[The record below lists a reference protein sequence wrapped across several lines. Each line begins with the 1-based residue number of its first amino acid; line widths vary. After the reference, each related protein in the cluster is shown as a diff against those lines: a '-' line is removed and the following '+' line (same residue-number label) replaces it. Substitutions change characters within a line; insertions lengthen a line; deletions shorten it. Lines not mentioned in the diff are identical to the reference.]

1 MDARAGR
8 ERCATFPPR
17 LLVSSSSTSTSTTA
31 TSSSSSSTSS
41 STCVCSVTCTGVRS
55 GLEFGFTSTTPDVK
69 VALEYAKPEGAL
81 GTLLEIQTGAFDR
94 GADLSRLSQYPHEKE
109 VLLPPLTLHDIEW
122 MHVARD
128 APSLLVV
135 RSRVR
140 VPEPALKPP
149 LLTDAQLTRVSSAV
163 TTARHASSEPAGK
176 FDGDAK
182 ALITGNPSEAAR
194 GLAHYMQVS
203 DAALRDGM
211 GRGLDAIEE
220 EARALGNAELSEC
233 VAYVLH
239 EVPYEKRAMTP
250 PFTLAPTLAR
260 CLPQT
265 PDPNPNHNPN
275 PT

>member
-1 MDARAGR
+1 
-8 ERCATFPPR
+8 
-17 LLVSSSSTSTSTTA
+17 
-31 TSSSSSSTSS
+31 
-41 STCVCSVTCTGVRS
+41 
-55 GLEFGFTSTTPDVK
+55 
-69 VALEYAKPEGAL
+69 
-81 GTLLEIQTGAFDR
+81 
-94 GADLSRLSQYPHEKE
+94 
-109 VLLPPLTLHDIEW
+109 
-122 MHVARD
+122 
-128 APSLLVV
+128 VV

-149 LLTDAQLTRVSSAV
+149 LLTDAQLTTLSSVV
-163 TTARHASSEPAGK
+163 TTACHASSEPAGK

-250 PFTLAPTLAR
+250 SLYASPHPRAFV
-260 CLPQT
+260 C
-265 PDPNPNHNPN
+265 PDPRPEPEPQPRTRPEPDLNPNLNPDKGVLREAV
-275 PT
+275 PQRRARPGAGAAPPR